1 MTRIVQN
8 LLASITVLAVGLLAA
23 GALMFAFVESAQAHQ
38 AGARAVGSKLEVSI
52 ADSGR
57 VIVRGAEVVEVSG
70 DTLRARTE
78 WGAAALTWTVQTDGG
93 TDFVVKDGSGTDIDE
108 IDVGDYVSFSGQL
121 DGGSGTFTVDADVV
135 KNWSASGDRNDHALR
150 AQVKH
155 EGRWGDWMR
164 AFEWF
169 KR

>member
-57 VIVRGAEVVEVSG
+57 VIVRGAEVVAVSG
-70 DTLRARTE
+70 DSVRARTE
-78 WGAAALTWTVQTDGG
+78 WGATALTWTIQTDGG
-93 TDFVVKDGSGTDIDE
+93 TDFVAKDGSGTDIDE
-108 IDVGDYVSFSGQL
+108 IAVGDYVSFSGQL
-121 DGGSGTFTVDADVV
+121 DGAGGTFAVDADVV
-135 KNWSASGDRNDHALR
+135 KNWSRAGSSNDDAVR
-150 AQVKH
+150 AEAKQ
-155 EGRWGDWMR
+155 ESRWGDWMR
-164 AFEWF
+164 AFGWL